1 MDFDGQGTAMN
12 NGLLNSELDASYAHC
27 QQIARNA
34 SSSFYYSFL
43 LLARP
48 QRQAMCALYAF
59 LRRTDDLGDSDA
71 PLAERRVA
79 LRAWRQSLQRSL
91 GGKYDDPLLPA
102 LADTI
107 RRYGVPRECLEE
119 VIDGVEMDLE
129 PTHYESFD
137 DLAHY
142 CHRVASAVGLACL
155 PIWGCTSSEADVPAR
170 SCGLAF
176 QLTNILRDLKEDAQM
191 GRVYL
196 PREDFERF
204 GYTPDELKAGVRNER
219 FRDLMQF
226 QIERAEQLYAAG
238 SDLVSHLSADGQ
250 KVFGSMVAV
259 YRALLAEIKRLDG
272 DVLSRRVQLSRWKKM
287 QIASQWFAGRVPL
300 EATVGAATP

>member
-1 MDFDGQGTAMN
+1 MN
-12 NGLLNSELDASYAHC
+12 NGLLDSELEASYAHC
-27 QQIARNA
+27 QQIARRS

-43 LLARP
+43 LLGRP

-71 PLAERRVA
+71 PSAERRVA
-79 LRAWRQSLQRSL
+79 LSAWRQSLQRSL
-91 GGKYDDPLLPA
+91 AGQYDDPLLPA

-107 RRYGVPRECLEE
+107 RTHGVPLECLKE

-129 PTHYESFD
+129 PTCYESFD

-142 CHRVASAVGLACL
+142 CHHVASAVGLACL
-155 PIWGCTSSEADVPAR
+155 PIWGCTSAVADVPAR

-204 GYTPDELKAGVRNER
+204 GYTPEELKAGVRNDR
-219 FRDLMQF
+219 FRHLMQF

-250 KVFGSMVAV
+250 RVFGSMVAV
-259 YRALLAEIKRLDG
+259 YSALLAEIKRLDG
-272 DVLSRRVQLSRWKKM
+272 DVLSRRVQLSRWQKM
-287 QIASQWFAGRVPL
+287 RIASQWFSGRVPL
-300 EATVGAATP
+300 EASVGAGTP

>member
-1 MDFDGQGTAMN
+1 MDLRQGTAMN
-12 NGLLNSELDASYAHC
+12 NGLTDSELEASYAHC
-27 QQIARNA
+27 QQIARRS

-71 PLAERRVA
+71 PLAERRKA
-79 LRAWRQSLQRSL
+79 LLAWRQSLRRAVA
-91 GGKYDDPLLPA
+91 GRYDDPLLPA

-107 RRYGVPRECLEE
+107 RVHGVPPECLEE

-129 PTHYESFD
+129 PTRYESFD

-155 PIWGCTSSEADVPAR
+155 PIWGCTSAAAEVPAR

-176 QLTNILRDLKEDAQM
+176 QLTNILRDLKEDAQI
-191 GRVYL
+191 GRIYL
-196 PREDFERF
+196 PRQDFERF
-204 GYTPDELKAGVRNER
+204 DYSPDELKAGIHNER
-219 FRDLMQF
+219 FRQLMRF
-226 QIERAEQLYAAG
+226 QIERAEQLYADG
-238 SDLVSHLSADGQ
+238 VDLVSHLSADGQ
-250 KVFGSMVAV
+250 RVFGSMVAV

-272 DVLSRRVQLSRWKKM
+272 DVLSRRVQLSRWQKM
-287 QIASQWFAGRVPL
+287 RIASQWFSGVAL
-300 EATVGAATP
+300 ETSVGAATP